1 MLTSLGTY
9 VLNKDRNSVM
19 VITGTP
25 LLNDEKQRLLVENGV
40 GKKQQS

>member
-1 MLTSLGTY
+1 
-9 VLNKDRNSVM
+9 M

-25 LLNDEKQRLLVENGV
+25 LLNDEKQRLLIENGV

>member
-1 MLTSLGTY
+1 MLRWTRTY
-9 VLNKDRNSVM
+9 VLKRTKKSVM

-25 LLNDEKQRLLVENGV
+25 LLNDEKQRLLIENGV